1 MHKWVILE
9 RFPLLET
16 AISNS
21 HRSAADDYACAPE
34 DVHPCIYIFSGP
46 ISPSKYPY
54 LCVLIIMYI

>member
-21 HRSAADDYACAPE
+21 HRSAADDYACKPK
-34 DVHPCIYIFSGP
+34 DVHRHIYVFFYIFHFNF
-46 ISPSKYPY
+46 Y
-54 LCVLIIMYI
+54 LG